1 MKENKNLKRV
11 FYILLFSNLLFNLLL
26 LYKGVSN
33 LFSHTVKHSSSIEYT
48 DCKNNYIKEVDNWIK
63 NVSSE
68 SELSADSLVQYCYEY
83 DVDIVLVLSQGM
95 LESHYGT
102 MGISKLTNQ
111 VWNVGAYDNYTF
123 DKIHSSHKFE
133 NPNQS
138 IKPYLNLLVN
148 RYLVNKSLDDLYNNF
163 VDIDNKRFASNLN
176 YEKSLRTIREIILSE
191 TKIDSLQSEYK
202 RLSLK
207 TN

>member
-1 MKENKNLKRV
+1 MEENKNLKRV

-33 LFSHTVKHSSSIEYT
+33 LFSHTVKHPSSTEYT
-48 DCKNNYIKEVDNWIK
+48 DCKNNYIKEVDSWIK

-68 SELSADSLVQYCYEY
+68 AELSADSLVQYCYEY
-83 DVDIVLVLSQGM
+83 GVDIVLVLSQGM

-123 DKIHSSHKFE
+123 NKIHSSHKFE

-148 RYLVNKSLDDLYNNF
+148 RYLVNKSPDDLYNNF
-163 VDIDNKRFASNLN
+163 VDIDNKRFASNPN
-176 YEKSLRTIREIILSE
+176 YEKSLRIIREIILSE
-191 TKIDSLQSEYK
+191 TKIDSLQLEHK